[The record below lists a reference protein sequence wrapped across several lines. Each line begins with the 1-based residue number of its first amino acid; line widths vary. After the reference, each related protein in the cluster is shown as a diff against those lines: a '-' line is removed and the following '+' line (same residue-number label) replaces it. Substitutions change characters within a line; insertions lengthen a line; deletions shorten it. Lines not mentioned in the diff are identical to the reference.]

1 MLPSPSSAPDAE
13 GPSPGPAP
21 IDARGLAAAVEAVLF
36 VRGEPLWVRDL
47 ARILDADPAAVR
59 DAAELCAEGLRERGL
74 LLQEHGGAFQLVTH
88 PRTAWA
94 VERALHPDAPTRLS
108 RPALETL
115 AIIAYRQ
122 PVTRQGVESIRG
134 VGCEAVL
141 ESLERRELIA
151 EVGREPGPGHPRLFG
166 TTLRFLQVVG
176 ISRIDELPPMPSRG
190 RPEPDVGAGGHGD

>member
-1 MLPSPSSAPDAE
+1 MRRSRSSVPEAAGLAVEPAALDAV
-13 GPSPGPAP
+13 
-21 IDARGLAAAVEAVLF
+21 GLAAALEAVLF
-36 VRGEPLWVRDL
+36 VRGEPLAVAEL

-59 DAAELCAEGLRERGL
+59 DAAELCAAGLAERGL
-74 LLQEHGGAFQLVTH
+74 LLQEHGDTLQLATH

-94 VERALHPDAPTRLS
+94 VERALHPDAPARLS

-122 PVTRQGVESIRG
+122 PVTRQGIEAIRG
-134 VGCEAVL
+134 VSCEAVL

-176 ISRIDELPPMPSRG
+176 ISRIGDLPPL
-190 RPEPDVGAGGHGD
+190 PESGAPAPGPDGGAPGA